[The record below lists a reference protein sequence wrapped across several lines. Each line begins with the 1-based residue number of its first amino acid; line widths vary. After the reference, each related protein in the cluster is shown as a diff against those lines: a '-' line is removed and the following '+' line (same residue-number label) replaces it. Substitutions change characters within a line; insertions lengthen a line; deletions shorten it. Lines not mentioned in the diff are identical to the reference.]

1 MDAAAR
7 LTPPDASL
15 RALLRLAWPLFIANL
30 AVVGNGTI
38 DAVMA
43 GRLSP
48 EDMAGVAVASSIY
61 ITVYIGFMAVL
72 QALSPIAG
80 HHYGAQRWRAIGD
93 DLQQALW
100 LAGFLL
106 LFALPCV
113 LATGFWTRVAGIEGR
128 VAEIT
133 STYLQAV
140 AFGLPAG
147 LATRVFVA
155 LNAAVSRPKVTMV
168 VNVTV
173 LALKAPTNAVFMYG
187 WGPIEAMGGAGAG
200 VATALLAWLALALS
214 LAVWRFDRYYERFRS
229 ASVHGPRWTSQ
240 RELLKLG
247 IPIGLSTLF
256 EVTSFTFMAV
266 LIARLGATS
275 VAGHQIVANLVAIL
289 FMVPLSLGIA
299 TSVLVAQALGSNAPG
314 VAHGAAGRGLRL
326 ALGIALIVALLF
338 WLLRGPVVRLYTSD
352 PGVEAMAL
360 SLIGCAVLFHVF
372 DAVQGM
378 STFVLRGYRQTF
390 WPMVIYGVALWGFG
404 LGGGAWIAF
413 NVTPLGPPRGA
424 VGFWEAATAAL
435 AIAAAALAWLV
446 RAEAKRRLA
455 ER

>member
-100 LAGFLL
+100 LAGLL
-106 LFALPCV
+106 LFFALPCV
-113 LATGFWTRVAGIEGR
+113 LATGFWTRVAGVEGR
-128 VAEIT
+128 VAEIA

-173 LALKAPTNAVFMYG
+173 LALKAPLNAVFMYG

-214 LAVWRFDRYYERFRS
+214 LAIWRYDRYYERFRS
-229 ASVHGPRWTSQ
+229 ASIHGPRWTSQ

-247 IPIGLSTLF
+247 LPIGLSTLF

-275 VAGHQIVANLVAIL
+275 VAGHQIVANLAAIL

-299 TSVLVAQALGSNAPG
+299 TSVLVAQALGSSAPG
-314 VAHGAAGRGLRL
+314 VAQAAARRGLRL
-326 ALGIALIVALLF
+326 ALGIALMMALLF

-360 SLIGCAVLFHVF
+360 SLIGLAVLFHVF

-378 STFVLRGYRQTF
+378 STFILRGYRQTF
-390 WPMVIYGVALWGFG
+390 WPMVIYGVALWCFG

-413 NVTPLGPPRGA
+413 NTTPVGAPRGA
-424 VGFWEAATAAL
+424 LGFWEAATVAL
-435 AIAAAALAWLV
+435 AIAAATLAWL
-446 RAEAKRRLA
+446 ASHEAKRRVA